1 MIAIIVGAPA
11 LTILLLIAAAALIG
25 TREGQPVLRRTRLAG
40 WWVLWSLAAAILTL
54 AGGVRRAGG
63 SGWRK
68 LAGRIRAIRPA
79 PGPQPETVP
88 ERKPAPGPG
97 RHRKVVTAR

>member
-25 TREGQPVLRRTRLAG
+25 TREGQPVQRRTRLAG

-68 LAGRIRAIRPA
+68 LAGRIRAIRQAPQPDAA
-79 PGPQPETVP
+79 PG
-88 ERKPAPGPG
+88 RKPAPGPG